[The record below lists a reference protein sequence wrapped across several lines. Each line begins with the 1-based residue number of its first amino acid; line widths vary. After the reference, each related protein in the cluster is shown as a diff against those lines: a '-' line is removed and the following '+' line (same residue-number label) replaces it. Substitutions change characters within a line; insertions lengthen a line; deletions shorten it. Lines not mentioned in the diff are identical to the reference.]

1 MISDAERQRLH
12 IGYKQSLRALN
23 EGKAEKLLI
32 AADVDDKMKAA
43 LKKAADEHNVPVM
56 EVPTMQELGVIC
68 SIDVGSSCAVILKN

>member
-23 EGKAEKLLI
+23 ENKAERLLI

-43 LKKAADEHNVPVM
+43 LKKAADEHSINVT
-56 EVPTMQELGVIC
+56 EIPTMQELGVIC
-68 SIDVGSSCAVILKN
+68 GIDVGSSCAVILKN